1 MIYQEHHYRGF
12 ILIVS
17 GLIFFKKTKM
27 YSHTKLKLTFGFL
40 VILSIILSIY
50 ARFTTQ
56 FPGDLYLTLH
66 LQSIG
71 NTFIIS
77 VLQGV
82 SFISKVWYLI
92 LMFVISVIIV
102 WWRIGRRESMV
113 ILMAG
118 LLSLVTV
125 ALKPVIGRPR
135 PSAKLVQVLSL
146 EQDNGF
152 PSGHAIYAI
161 VILGLLAYFAYINI
175 KNHILRIVIPI
186 LLIVF
191 ILLIGISRV
200 YQGVHWPSDVVG
212 GYIIGGTMLTGL
224 IWFYQTW
231 KARQTNIKR

>member
-1 MIYQEHHYRGF
+1 MFSRSCCIFLPYQLIHVRVRCWQCLIIIPRVIIPVIGVIYQEHHYRGF

-92 LMFVISVIIV
+92 L
-102 WWRIGRRESMV
+102 RN
-113 ILMAG
+113 L
-118 LLSLVTV
+118 
-125 ALKPVIGRPR
+125 
-135 PSAKLVQVLSL
+135 
-146 EQDNGF
+146 
-152 PSGHAIYAI
+152 
-161 VILGLLAYFAYINI
+161 
-175 KNHILRIVIPI
+175 
-186 LLIVF
+186 
-191 ILLIGISRV
+191 
-200 YQGVHWPSDVVG
+200 
-212 GYIIGGTMLTGL
+212 
-224 IWFYQTW
+224 
-231 KARQTNIKR
+231 